1 MPLSHGKSKKAFE
14 HNVKAEYEAGKPL
27 KQSLAIAYS
36 VKRKGK
42 KMAKGGP
49 VSAKAEKRPMPE
61 ERDND
66 SMDVTQNS
74 GDKPAK
80 QDNVL
85 DQPTVKQA
93 QANERPGKQSI
104 KHPKIMKGG
113 TFTTKLRDQEDDL
126 EMHDAPASPMEQPAK
141 EYDEESP
148 DRQGPKVAAL
158 EMKKMA
164 QGGVAME
171 MGKGPEEDK
180 VEHPE
185 GLESDDD
192 MEGPPEKEF
201 MAGHFAEGGMLHDEI
216 EEEHHDSIASAIMAR
231 KDREKAMHG
240 ADNDSDIEQML
251 AEGGE
256 INGKDSIYP
265 SKSSQSD
272 LSRNAEEDANMEDQS
287 SYDALRKENYSES
300 AGLKQ
305 LDSPMDSGEHGHELS
320 DEDAHDMISS
330 IRRKIAQKRQFG
342 R

>member
-1 MPLSHGKSKKAFE
+1 MPLKHGKSQKAFVS
-14 HNVKAEYEAGKPL
+14 NIKAEMHAGKP
-27 KQSLAIAYS
+27 QPQALAIAYS
-36 VKRKGK
+36 VKRKAAKK
-42 KMAKGGP
+42 KMAEGGP

-61 ERDND
+61 ERDNG
-66 SMDVTQNS
+66 SMDIAQNK

-80 QDNVL
+80 QDNWL

-93 QANERPGKQSI
+93 QQPERPGKLPI

-141 EYDEESP
+141 EYDEEGP

-171 MGKGPEEDK
+171 MGKGPEEDE

-185 GLESDDD
+185 GLESDND
-192 MEGPPEKEF
+192 MKGPPEKEF

-240 ADNDSDIEQML
+240 ADSDSDIEHNL
-251 AEGGE
+251 AEGG
-256 INGKDSIYP
+256 
-265 SKSSQSD
+265 QVD
-272 LSRNAEEDANMEDQS
+272 LEENSMEQPNDYYSRNKA
-287 SYDALRKENYSES
+287 ALKENY
-300 AGLKQ
+300 
-305 LDSPMDSGEHGHELS
+305 DSDLEDVAQPMYSNEHGHELS